1 MLSQLVATALI
12 EFCLDSTFPS
22 NVRKAMCLFICS
34 DYKCVFFSHSRNS
47 KDWHWINRQDTT
59 KGWIL
64 CANVCVKNNQIYVL
78 HFEMYTYEP
87 DVDFK
92 HLYILSIML
101 VYFFIF
107 ILDTLQSSPTVWNIM
122 LDFYGFYPLLSAK
135 TMNSVETHRRW
146 RCLIS
151 HEFSAS

>member
-64 CANVCVKNNQIYVL
+64 CANVWVKNNQIYVL

-101 VYFFIF
+101 VYFFYIYTWYF
-107 ILDTLQSSPTVWNIM
+107 KKFTYSVKHHVGFLWILS
-122 LDFYGFYPLLSAK
+122 
-135 TMNSVETHRRW
+135 
-146 RCLIS
+146 LIVS
-151 HEFSAS
+151 

>member
-1 MLSQLVATALI
+1 MSITWL
-12 EFCLDSTFPS
+12 LDSSRWSCYSKLKCSVVTAGSDSF
-22 NVRKAMCLFICS
+22 NWVLFRFNLSKQCEKS
-34 DYKCVFFSHSRNS
+34 HVFVHL
-47 KDWHWINRQDTT
+47 HTT

>member
-59 KGWIL
+59 KVWIL

-101 VYFFIF
+101 VYFLYLYL
-107 ILDTLQSSPTVWNIM
+107 ILYKVHLQCETSCWI
-122 LDFYGFYPLLSAK
+122 FYPLLSPK